1 MAIEHEALIP
11 LRQAAKLIPSTRGPA
26 GKAIHIATMHRWITR
41 GVRGQR
47 LESVR
52 IGGSRYT
59 SVEAISRWIREL
71 NPEAPHAA
79 SAPARDT
86 ARSRRTEQ
94 ILREARLI

>member
-1 MAIEHEALIP
+1 MAIEHEELIP
-11 LRQAAKLIPSTRGPA
+11 LRHAAKLIPSTRGS
-26 GKAIHIATMHRWITR
+26 GSKHLNVSTVYRWTLR
-41 GVRGQR
+41 GVRGRR

-71 NPEAPHAA
+71 NPEAPR
-79 SAPARDT
+79 SVPTPARDT

-94 ILREARLI
+94 ILREAGLL